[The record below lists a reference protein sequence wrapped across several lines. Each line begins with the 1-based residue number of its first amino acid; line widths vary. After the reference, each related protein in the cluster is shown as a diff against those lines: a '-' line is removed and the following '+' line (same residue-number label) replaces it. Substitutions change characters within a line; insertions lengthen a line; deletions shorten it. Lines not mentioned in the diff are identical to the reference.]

1 MYAQLW
7 EEEDS
12 VQLYPG
18 LTHGSSD
25 TIGRGRRGKAP
36 CLAVLVAQNAWLRQ
50 NLHHAI
56 PSTSEGRFSMNVDEL
71 LGTMVVNMFFIALV
85 FHEMYKKI
93 RTLSAQTQSIKKLEF
108 R

>member
-1 MYAQLW
+1 MRTQLW

-18 LTHGSSD
+18 PTHGSSD

-36 CLAVLVAQNAWLRQ
+36 YLAVLFAQNAWLRQ
-50 NLHHAI
+50 SFVATLVI
-56 PSTSEGRFSMNVDEL
+56 RLTKGPKGQRRTSMK
-71 LGTMVVNMFFIALV
+71 VV
-85 FHEMYKKI
+85 HP
-93 RTLSAQTQSIKKLEF
+93 F

>member
-1 MYAQLW
+1 MRTQLW

-18 LTHGSSD
+18 PTHGSTD

-50 NLHHAI
+50 
-56 PSTSEGRFSMNVDEL
+56 RFAV
-71 LGTMVVNMFFIALV
+71 
-85 FHEMYKKI
+85 
-93 RTLSAQTQSIKKLEF
+93 TLAVRLTK
-108 R
+108 